1 MSFPRRRLASQSLRF
16 ANSLLD
22 LLIFLIVLV
31 LSGMAMLL
39 ISSPLLDVMWKGLPI
54 LNLGVTAFW
63 LAIYYIAFETLFGK
77 SPAKFITR
85 TRVVMTNGRSPS
97 LRAVLLRTGCR
108 FIPFEAFSFLRVTP
122 VGWHDQFSSTRVVL
136 DAPAPAPRRP
146 GRLSPVRVR
155 S

>member
-1 MSFPRRRLASQSLRF
+1 MPFPRRLASQSLRF

-31 LSGMAMLL
+31 LSGMAVRLL
-39 ISSPLLDVMWKGLPI
+39 SAPLLDVMWKGLPI
-54 LNLGVTAFW
+54 LNLGVMAFW
-63 LAIYYIAFETLFGK
+63 LIAYYTAFETLFGK

-85 TRVVMTNGRSPS
+85 TKVVMTNGRRPS
-97 LRAVLLRTGCR
+97 LRAVLLRTVCR
-108 FIPFEAFSFLRVTP
+108 FIPFEALSFLRAAP
-122 VGWHDQFSSTRVVL
+122 VGWHDQLSSTRVVH
-136 DAPAPAPRRP
+136 DAPAPAPRGP